1 MTSIW
6 VGRRGEVMCFF
17 RDSFTRVT
25 MQAGEQWCFFA
36 DSVTL
41 VT

>member
-6 VGRRGEVMCFF
+6 AGRRGEVMCFF
-17 RDSFTRVT
+17 RDSVTRVT
-25 MQAGEQWCFFA
+25 VHAGRRAVVFFY
-36 DSVTL
+36 SVTL